1 MKKVLLLFSVLLA
14 GTAFG
19 QKLAL
24 SYHQVSIEG
33 TSSLHDWE
41 SNVTK
46 VTSTGTA
53 ILENGAFAGIKDLTV
68 TIPVKSILSGKD
80 VMDEKTW
87 EAFNEPKN
95 PNITFKAN
103 KSTIQGKKILLEGTL
118 TMNGTTLPVKITCN
132 LDPDGKK
139 INLNGAYELDMTT
152 YKMAPPK
159 AMMGTIKVGPKVKV
173 KFNVTYLLQ
182 S

>member
-1 MKKVLLLFSVLLA
+1 MKKVLVLFGVLLSGSLLA
-14 GTAFG
+14 
-19 QKLAL
+19 QKLTL
-24 SYHQVSIEG
+24 NYHQVTIEG

-41 SNVTK
+41 SNASK
-46 VTSTGTA
+46 VTSSGTA

-80 VMDEKTW
+80 IMDEKTW

-95 PNITFKAN
+95 PNITFKVN
-103 KSTIQGKKILLEGTL
+103 KSTIQGKKITLEGTL
-118 TMNGTTLPVKITCN
+118 TMNGTTKPVKITCN

-139 INLNGAYELDMTT
+139 VNLNGIYEIDMTT
-152 YKMAPPK
+152 YNMSPPK

-173 KFNVTYLLQ
+173 GFNVTYLIQ